1 MLTACAAC
9 ACRAGMFAIIAVLLT
24 LDRVSKDTAE
34 RLLGFFNP
42 ALNWVQRW
50 LPLFYVPTLVV
61 LPLAVRNI
69 PGEGLPGP
77 CMHAC
82 KLLTATSLIPVLTI
96 LPLATCNQLG
106 NLPQNPSDV
115 LIQSEVPSPVVM
127 AVPAWLPSCFH
138 HGSMTD

>member
-1 MLTACAAC
+1 MLTAGWPA
-9 ACRAGMFAIIAVLLT
+9 RAGMFAIIAVLLT

-69 PGEGLPGP
+69 PGGE
-77 CMHAC
+77 
-82 KLLTATSLIPVLTI
+82 T
-96 LPLATCNQLG
+96 
-106 NLPQNPSDV
+106 
-115 LIQSEVPSPVVM
+115 
-127 AVPAWLPSCFH
+127 
-138 HGSMTD
+138 